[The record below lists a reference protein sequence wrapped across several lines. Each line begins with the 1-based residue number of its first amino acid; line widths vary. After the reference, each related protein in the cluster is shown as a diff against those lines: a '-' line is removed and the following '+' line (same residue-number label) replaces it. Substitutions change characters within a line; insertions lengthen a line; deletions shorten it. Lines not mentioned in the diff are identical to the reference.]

1 LAGGGGTTGFDGG
14 ATPVADCG
22 GYGPGCPGAAAGARM
37 VNPGMMHHFQ

>member
-1 LAGGGGTTGFDGG
+1 LTGGSGTTGFDGG

-22 GYGPGCPGAAAGARM
+22 GYGAAAGARM